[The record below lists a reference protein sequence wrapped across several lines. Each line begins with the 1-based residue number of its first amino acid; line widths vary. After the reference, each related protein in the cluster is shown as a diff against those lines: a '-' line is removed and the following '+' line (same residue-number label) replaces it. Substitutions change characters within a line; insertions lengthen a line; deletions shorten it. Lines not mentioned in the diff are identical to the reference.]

1 MTLVTVARE
10 DAGSNDL
17 GFCDFWQHGAG
28 GRPVWVI
35 WERVLSLLLW
45 GGGGDRH
52 ITAALPEATKR
63 SG

>member
-17 GFCDFWQHGAG
+17 GSCDFWQHGAG

-35 WERVLSLLLW
+35 WERVLSLLWW
-45 GGGGDRH
+45 GGGG
-52 ITAALPEATKR
+52 
-63 SG
+63 